1 MPTPA
6 ILHSLFRSIRFRIA
20 GWNALAVAA
29 ITLLALLGLRQAVK
43 WTLLREIDQI
53 LEEDVRIIELA
64 VRETPAGDLESLLDE
79 LRRKTVGHA
88 KHGWFVSLTDVE
100 GRTVWSSEDER
111 AEKSNNAERPSR
123 GADEHES
130 LRVTRTAAPA
140 NALGIAD
147 VELGCSL
154 DMFRQDLSRLDRI
167 LGGIAALILLA
178 APFCGYWLAGIA
190 TKDLESLTATAARLR
205 PARLDERLPYHG
217 ANDEFDRLAL
227 TINGLL
233 DRIAAYLAEKRSF
246 LANAAHELRTPIAA
260 IRSSIEVAL
269 GADRSKDDYRH
280 LLEELIEETA
290 SLETLVNQVLLLSEA
305 TGALERDV
313 RGEAPLSSI
322 VAKSV
327 EMFHGVA
334 EQKGVR
340 LAASIAEGI
349 VVPGDKQHLRQ
360 VVNNLVDNA
369 VKYCRI
375 GEEVIVSLAD
385 DPARRAV
392 VLEVRDTG
400 PGIVA
405 DDVPRVFERFFRG
418 DRARQRN
425 ETRGTGLGLSICQTI
440 VEAHG
445 GTIRCDSREGAGA
458 TFTVSLPSG
467 QRT

>member
-1 MPTPA
+1 M
-6 ILHSLFRSIRFRIA
+6 
-20 GWNALAVAA
+20 LARDGPPG
-29 ITLLALLGLRQAVK
+29 LA
-43 WTLLREIDQI
+43 E
-53 LEEDVRIIELA
+53 
-64 VRETPAGDLESLLDE
+64 
-79 LRRKTVGHA
+79 
-88 KHGWFVSLTDVE
+88 
-100 GRTVWSSEDER
+100 
-111 AEKSNNAERPSR
+111 
-123 GADEHES
+123 
-130 LRVTRTAAPA
+130 
-140 NALGIAD
+140 
-147 VELGCSL
+147 
-154 DMFRQDLSRLDRI
+154 
-167 LGGIAALILLA
+167 